1 MSVIAVVNGVC
12 PEKGPLWGFKQFLY
26 LKELLLLQA
35 SKSKPYHCINFRL
48 PGDIRRLAR
57 PGGAAQ
63 LLSSLLILLKGW
75 ISPVVMS
82 SATLQTPCN
91 PVFYA
96 LS

>member
-1 MSVIAVVNGVC
+1 
-12 PEKGPLWGFKQFLY
+12 
-26 LKELLLLQA
+26 
-35 SKSKPYHCINFRL
+35 RL

-82 SATLQTPCN
+82 SATLQTPATLSSTPFPDDPHGSLCN
-91 PVFYA
+91 
-96 LS
+96 

>member
-1 MSVIAVVNGVC
+1 MEKTKAFGVRDV
-12 PEKGPLWGFKQFLY
+12 GHL
-26 LKELLLLQA
+26 
-35 SKSKPYHCINFRL
+35 PYHCINFRL

-82 SATLQTPCN
+82 SATLQTLCN